1 MKILSWNCRGLGRA
15 PTIRS
20 LLHLSKQEK
29 PDVVFLIETKCG
41 QQRVEQLKRR
51 LCMDDSF
58 SIDSHRASGGLALFW
73 KQHIDLEILSSN
85 RHFIDSMVKLDNG
98 IAFFLTSV
106 YGDPVRENRQQVWD
120 QLMQLGVERQSDWMC
135 HGDFNSFL
143 SWREKEGG
151 NPTEPRDT
159 VGFQNLVDS
168 CELLDLPT
176 HGPLFTWNNKRRGAA
191 NIRIKLDRA
200 LANQSWRSSFPDAA
214 VYIRS
219 STNSDHCPLII
230 DSEGGR
236 FKGHRP
242 FRFESMWFRHPDCK
256 PTAISA
262 WSSPI
267 SNTENPPLF
276 QKMEKCIPV
285 FRKWNKE
292 VFGHVQTKIK
302 KLEEELVLIQ
312 SGPITDDNQVKEH
325 DLSATLNEELKREEE
340 LWRQKSRNQ
349 WLQQGDRNTSFFH
362 LSTIQR
368 RGSNRILRLKTENDA
383 WTQSDDEIYQVIN
396 EYYTQIF
403 HSEGVDQ
410 DALSFVLNTIQPKV
424 TEEMNV
430 RLCAVPTMEE
440 VALALKAMG
449 PLKAPGPDGLP
460 PAFFQRF
467 WDFTKEDV
475 YSFTC
480 NFFRTGSL
488 PLHCN
493 DTLLCLIP
501 KCTNPETADQYRPI
515 SLCAVVVKIVTKIMA
530 SRLKDVMEILVSTA
544 QSAFIPGRSISDN
557 IYTAHEVFNYINKKK
572 KGKQMFLALKLDMKK
587 AYDRVEWEF
596 LEKVLLQYGFSS
608 HWVTMVMSCL
618 RTVTYKLLINGAVRG
633 TVIPTRGIRQG
644 DPLSPALFILC
655 SQALS
660 SVISLSQRSG
670 LLRASHFK
678 LPITHHNHLKKAAT
692 KFYWGDGSD
701 KNKIHWISWLRL
713 CHSKERGG
721 LGFRDPT
728 LHNKALLVK
737 VAWRFW
743 YEPDTAWAKFMK
755 SIYFPNCEFLN
766 AKLGTNPSWA
776 WRSIVVGREVLRSGL
791 IWRIGTGENIHI
803 WKDNWLPSLP
813 GYKLHHPPLE
823 DCPFTHVS
831 EFIDPQSR
839 CWNRTLIDRDIHHSE
854 RPAIYQI
861 QISLFETQDKQVWGP
876 TKQGLFTVKSA
887 YHFLCNMWTEKEL
900 ERPSSS
906 TSHRWREVPTDV
918 WKAIWN
924 CSTLPKVKNFLWRAC
939 ANGLARP

>member
-1 MKILSWNCRGLGRA
+1 
-15 PTIRS
+15 
-20 LLHLSKQEK
+20 
-29 PDVVFLIETKCG
+29 
-41 QQRVEQLKRR
+41 
-51 LCMDDSF
+51 
-58 SIDSHRASGGLALFW
+58 
-73 KQHIDLEILSSN
+73 
-85 RHFIDSMVKLDNG
+85 
-98 IAFFLTSV
+98 
-106 YGDPVRENRQQVWD
+106 
-120 QLMQLGVERQSDWMC
+120 
-135 HGDFNSFL
+135 
-143 SWREKEGG
+143 
-151 NPTEPRDT
+151 
-159 VGFQNLVDS
+159 
-168 CELLDLPT
+168 
-176 HGPLFTWNNKRRGAA
+176 
-191 NIRIKLDRA
+191 
-200 LANQSWRSSFPDAA
+200 
-214 VYIRS
+214 
-219 STNSDHCPLII
+219 
-230 DSEGGR
+230 
-236 FKGHRP
+236 
-242 FRFESMWFRHPDCK
+242 
-256 PTAISA
+256 
-262 WSSPI
+262 
-267 SNTENPPLF
+267 
-276 QKMEKCIPV
+276 
-285 FRKWNKE
+285 
-292 VFGHVQTKIK
+292 
-302 KLEEELVLIQ
+302 
-312 SGPITDDNQVKEH
+312 
-325 DLSATLNEELKREEE
+325 
-340 LWRQKSRNQ
+340 
-349 WLQQGDRNTSFFH
+349 
-362 LSTIQR
+362 
-368 RGSNRILRLKTENDA
+368 
-383 WTQSDDEIYQVIN
+383 
-396 EYYTQIF
+396 
-403 HSEGVDQ
+403 
-410 DALSFVLNTIQPKV
+410 
-424 TEEMNV
+424 
-430 RLCAVPTMEE
+430 MEE

-475 YSFTC
+475 YSFAC

-670 LLRASHFK
+670 LLRGIRVRNRSVPITNLLFADDCLLFSQMKLDEICHLKHCLETYCKWLEDPSPLTCRKVAFSLANYAASHFK

-737 VAWRFW
+737 VAWRLW
-743 YEPDTAWAKFMK
+743 YKPDTAWAKFMK

-839 CWNRTLIDRDIHHSE
+839 WWNRTLIDRDIHHSE

-924 CSTLPKVKNFLWRAC
+924 CNTLPKVKNFLWRAC
-939 ANGLARP
+939 ANGLASASALTHRHIHVDLICHRCGEVSESISHIILYCPFARAVWHGSSVTYVVPADNNDPLYKWIQGWAALKSYGKKVAR